1 MLAFSFKKSIF
12 GLMIYIML
20 ENLTK
25 LSSPLCTAKLISLV
39 KDKEFESAFYWSLI
53 LIITNFFGLTLGQN
67 AWAKIQ
73 RLSAQFRLGLINLLY
88 DKISN
93 LSAYSVKKANVG
105 KIINMISSDFNT
117 FESKGCYIF
126 HSLLAPITLTI
137 SSVMLCYKLGWVG
150 LLGIALLLGLFPLQ
164 KIIAKKASEY
174 TKI

>member
-1 MLAFSFKKSIF
+1 
-12 GLMIYIML
+12 
-20 ENLTK
+20 
-25 LSSPLCTAKLISLV
+25 
-39 KDKEFESAFYWSLI
+39 
-53 LIITNFFGLTLGQN
+53 
-67 AWAKIQ
+67 
-73 RLSAQFRLGLINLLY
+73 LY

-93 LSAYSVKKANVG
+93 LSAYSVKKANIG